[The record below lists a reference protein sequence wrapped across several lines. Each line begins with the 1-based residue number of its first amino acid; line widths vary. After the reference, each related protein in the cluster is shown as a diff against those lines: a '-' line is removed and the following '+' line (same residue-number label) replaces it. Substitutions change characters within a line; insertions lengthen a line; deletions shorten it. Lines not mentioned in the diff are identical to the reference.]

1 MTFLSYQL
9 PNVLSEIKLLNSF
22 IFSQKQYLY
31 RNQKWGKKKEMKGD
45 KKTPK

>member
-9 PNVLSEIKLLNSF
+9 PKVLSEIKLLNSF

-31 RNQKWGKKKEMKGD
+31 RNQKRKKKEMKGD
-45 KKTPK
+45 KNPNK